1 MNRFLSDH
9 TSPCNEQGF
18 PVGASLLA
26 KTICQAPTRP
36 LREQAHSHRNRAVPP
51 IRVAPLKIRNPLA
64 TTASHPQTSPVGASL
79 LAKTICQAPTIQ
91 RIDRPLREQAHSH
104 NNRAVPPIR
113 VAPLKIGNLLAI
125 TASHPQTSP
134 VGASLLAK
142 TICQAPTI
150 QRIDWP
156 LREQAHSHMS

>member
-26 KTICQAPTRP
+26 KTICQAPT
-36 LREQAHSHRNRAVPP
+36 
-51 IRVAPLKIRNPLA
+51 
-64 TTASHPQTSPVGASL
+64 
-79 LAKTICQAPTIQ
+79 
-91 RIDRPLREQAHSH
+91 
-104 NNRAVPPIR
+104 
-113 VAPLKIGNLLAI
+113 
-125 TASHPQTSP
+125 
-134 VGASLLAK
+134 
-142 TICQAPTI
+142 I